1 MKSIVIEDE
10 AKKVS
15 ELNLALNQLIQ
26 DYVKNTPTLFDLEV
40 SWRHKKILVVPHMF
54 TTEGHYVYTIDPY
67 DMQSESN
74 PTQLDE
80 HNNVFN
86 EQSTEI
92 Q

>member
-1 MKSIVIEDE
+1 MKSIAIEDE

-40 SWRHKKILVVPHMF
+40 SWRHKKILVVPHIF
-54 TTEGHYVYTIDPY
+54 TREGHYVYTIDPY
-67 DMQSESN
+67 DTQSESN
-74 PTQLDE
+74 LTQLGE